1 MTQRPSFRLR
11 QLPTRGAVPLAVVM
25 AWVVPLHA
33 WADDSRLQA
42 EGGLEFDSNVTLA
55 TADAEPA
62 AALVLRGAALS
73 SSRFLHGRH
82 SFGVDA
88 AARLRAALDP
98 TLASEMVG
106 LGSVDLRWLYEPK
119 DRAIGVGARSSLTD
133 ARGLAGVLGA
143 RTFRNA
149 NAEGLVTVRAGD
161 HRFVMA
167 IGGRDFVYR
176 PNTAQSYRGYAA
188 TAALLSP
195 LWRSADET
203 RTLAL
208 ATTLGYEGRGYASL
222 ALASQC
228 PSAMLAAT
236 CVYPT
241 SVARHDQVMRA
252 GVELTYSGATIISAG
267 YRVLDIA
274 SNSFGQS
281 LRRHQWTVAAT
292 RGLSTRLFGT
302 LGATAQIDEFST
314 GAQLVENPQNPDIAT
329 LADEARSMVQV
340 RLGYRLSARLTLEV
354 RAASWTNLLSD
365 VAYQRQALGIS
376 IVRD

>member
-11 QLPTRGAVPLAVVM
+11 QLPTRGAVALAVVM
-25 AWVVPLHA
+25 ACVLPPRA

-55 TADAEPA
+55 TANAEPVG
-62 AALVLRGAALS
+62 ALVLRGAALS
-73 SSRFLHGRH
+73 ANRFVHGRH
-82 SFGVDA
+82 SFGIDA

-106 LGSVDLRWLYEPK
+106 LGSLDLRWLYEPK
-119 DRAIGVGARSSLTD
+119 ARSVGVGIRSSLTD

-149 NAEGLVTVRAGD
+149 NAEGLVTLRAGD

-167 IGGRDFVYR
+167 LGGRDFIYR
-176 PNTAQSYRGYAA
+176 PNAAQRYRGYAA

-195 LWRSADET
+195 LWRSFDET
-203 RTLAL
+203 RSLAL
-208 ATTLGYEGRGYASL
+208 AITLGFEGRGYSSR

-228 PSAMLAAT
+228 PPALIAAT
-236 CVYPT
+236 CVAET
-241 SVARHDQVMRA
+241 SVTRYDQVARA
-252 GVELTYSGATIISAG
+252 GLELTYSGTTIISAG

-281 LRRHQWTVAAT
+281 LRRHQWSVAAT
-292 RGLSTRLFGT
+292 HGLTARLFGT
-302 LGATAQIDEFST
+302 IGATAQIDEFSP
-314 GAQLVENPQNPDIAT
+314 GANLVGNPQNSEIAT
-329 LADEARSMVQV
+329 LADEARSMVQM

-365 VAYQRQALGIS
+365 VAYQRQAIGIS
-376 IVRD
+376 FVRD